1 MTSTNHLWVKKMSKP
16 SAEDVRDTLMAT
28 LADAHVVYI
37 EAIRKFL
44 GTEGLER
51 IGEENR
57 IHGLGLGRSALES
70 GTLRKGDLKSIFD
83 FFESAHPYFGFKLSI
98 GDLTEKR
105 FDLKVTKCPWVQT
118 FKSRGAGDDI
128 CWWVTKMDEGIG
140 QVVDPDVKMTL
151 PKCMMRGDD
160 HCIYRWEKE

>member
-1 MTSTNHLWVKKMSKP
+1 MSKP
-16 SAEDVRDTLMAT
+16 SAEDVRNTNMAT

-37 EAIRKFL
+37 EAIRKIM
-44 GTEGLER
+44 GADGLKA

-57 IHGLGLGRSALES
+57 IYGLGLGNAGIES
-70 GTLRKGDLKSIFD
+70 GTLQKGDLKSIFE
-83 FFESAHPYFGFKLSI
+83 FFESADPYFGFELSI

-105 FDLKVTKCPWVQT
+105 FDLKVTKCPWLET
-118 FKSRGAGDDI
+118 FKSRGAGEDI

-140 QVVDPDVKMTL
+140 QAVDPDVKMTL